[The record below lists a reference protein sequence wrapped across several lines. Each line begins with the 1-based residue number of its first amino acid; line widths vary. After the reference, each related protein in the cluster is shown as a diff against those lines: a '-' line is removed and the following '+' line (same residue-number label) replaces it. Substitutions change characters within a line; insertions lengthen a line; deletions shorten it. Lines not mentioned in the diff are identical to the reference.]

1 MLPATE
7 KPIYTTSSRTIPSL
21 TTACRT
27 TSRITTTRWRKSTV
41 PWYTYLIKRV
51 SSRVACCCFSS
62 KTRSEMLLVLNICRD
77 SAIRFLELSQRLG
90 IPFLETERYFV
101 LVSDFLLNT
110 TCLEK
115 NTCGHHCRKKTPADL
130 DWTFSPLLETNLA
143 RSGWYVFRWSLCG
156 KGGSLQQLWCL
167 LYHWGCWGYT
177 SEVGLVYLIK
187 RIVWIRE
194 NLFDIFWGDVKMQT
208 FRSAVQSTKV
218 V

>member
-1 MLPATE
+1 MLPATST
-7 KPIYTTSSRTIPSL
+7 KQGLFLPWLQHAGQPHALLRSGDASQLCLGIYIWSKGSVPGQLAVVFPAKLLLKCSL
-21 TTACRT
+21 FWT
-27 TSRITTTRWRKSTV
+27 
-41 PWYTYLIKRV
+41 
-51 SSRVACCCFSS
+51 FF
-62 KTRSEMLLVLNICRD
+62 RD
-77 SAIRFLELSQRLG
+77 SAISFPELSQRLG

-101 LVSDFLLNT
+101 LISDFLLNT

-167 LYHWGCWGYT
+167 LYHWGWWGYT
-177 SEVGLVYLIK
+177 SQVGLVYFIK

-194 NLFDIFWGDVKMQT
+194 NLFDIFFFVM
-208 FRSAVQSTKV
+208 
-218 V
+218 